1 MKLLLHICCAPC
13 SIYPIRCLRG
23 EGHDIV
29 GFFHNNNIHPYTE
42 HLKREETLTSY
53 AQQIELQ
60 LIVSQNY
67 DMERFIRAVAFRET
81 ERCRYCYYDRL
92 KATALLAKQS
102 KFDAFSSTLLYSKFQ
117 KHEMIQSIGQAL
129 STQIGIPFLY
139 EDFRAGWKEGIE
151 TSKQLGMYRQ
161 PYCGCIYSEKERYW
175 RPGNPKK

>member
-23 EGHDIV
+23 DGHDII
-29 GFFHNNNIHPYTE
+29 GFFHNSNIHPYTE
-42 HLKREETLTSY
+42 YLKREETLSRY

-60 LIVSQNY
+60 LIVSKTY
-67 DMERFIRAVAFRET
+67 DMEGFIRAVAFRET

-92 KATALLAKQS
+92 KATALLAQKS

-129 STQIGIPFLY
+129 SIEIGIPFLY
-139 EDFRAGWKEGIE
+139 ADFRAGWKEGIE

-175 RPGNPKK
+175 RSGNPKK